1 MNLKSRLMQRARAT
15 FLTAAMIIG
24 VGLLVNE
31 VLKYNVIIGV
41 LAISLFNAELPK
53 VIKSATMLTER
64 HDDVGSVEI
73 SLFLKSTMVRWA
85 NTAIL
90 IFALNDTS
98 NTISNGDED
107 SSRNLLAEVFTI
119 FIGEITTSPILKYLD
134 IVGNINRHILAPR
147 SVSQSKMITY
157 FSGTPYYVA
166 ERYAVSISSPQEF
179 TGRIIS
185 LTCFNLHKRTQQ
197 NYYF

>member
-15 FLTAAMIIG
+15 FFTAAMIIG

-90 IFALNDTS
+90 MFALNDTS
-98 NTISNGDED
+98 NTIQTVTKIH
-107 SSRNLLAEVFTI
+107 L
-119 FIGEITTSPILKYLD
+119 EIY
-134 IVGNINRHILAPR
+134 
-147 SVSQSKMITY
+147 
-157 FSGTPYYVA
+157 
-166 ERYAVSISSPQEF
+166 
-179 TGRIIS
+179 
-185 LTCFNLHKRTQQ
+185 
-197 NYYF
+197 